1 MSELEKL
8 EYIHKTLVTVG
19 DGPASFEMV
28 LQAVKYVEQLINN
41 MQKEDE

>member
-1 MSELEKL
+1 MSDLEKL
-8 EYIHKTLVTVG
+8 EYIHLTLTSEG
-19 DGPASFEMV
+19 NQQQQMV